1 MHALIRKVKQAV
13 EDGKSVAV
21 VAYCRRNRHRSVA
34 LGWLVSSALE
44 FLKISCSL
52 THANA
57 RASWSQMSGGCRGRC
72 DCQHV
77 NMDAKTEAEDH
88 AGRLCDLARFEM
100 SERDM
105 RVLDDCCEVRGVGLA
120 SAPKAAP
127 TAPAPRAP
135 VAKAARPGPPA
146 PPAPLRAASTGS
158 TPRSPAEARAVPP
171 PKTPPMRRPSPRR
184 SRSAPRDAP
193 QTEALIARISELTSV
208 VTQLVAERDQ
218 ARASG
223 SSSYRRR
230 PRSRSDSRDSRLTT
244 AR

>member
-135 VAKAARPGPPA
+135 VAKAASAGPPA
-146 PPAPLRAASTGS
+146 PPAPPRAALTGS

-171 PKTPPMRRPSPRR
+171 PKTPPMRCPSPRR
-184 SRSAPRDAP
+184 SRSAPRDTP

-223 SSSYRRR
+223 S
-230 PRSRSDSRDSRLTT
+230 
-244 AR
+244 